1 MREFIVCTQPLN
13 ELHQTLLTAGAGI
26 ARMLQ
31 DLRCQPVLQIPLQIT
46 RSVQIQ
52 QRALFRKPQRQEAE
66 PLRDEHLIVSADLR
80 EQSLPAFIRAREQA
94 AGLDPGQRRCTEPY
108 NVFLRHGLP
117 PRLWSFTG
125 FRAVSNSARSWVKVI

>member
-26 ARMLQ
+26 ARVLQ
-31 DLRCQPVLQIPLQIT
+31 DLRCQPVLQIPLQIA

-52 QRALFRKPQRQEAE
+52 QRALFRKPQWQEAE

-94 AGLDPGQRRCTEPY
+94 AGLDPSQSRGALTHHKL
-108 NVFLRHGLP
+108 LRHDVSP
-117 PRLWSFTG
+117 PYPACFSRM
-125 FRAVSNSARSWVKVI
+125 FRRADRELV